1 MNGLKTSKGNI
12 IMYSTCMYSY
22 VIYMYVHAYYLHTYL
37 PSRRSTLLKYTCEQ
51 MSARK
56 DERVFVFSMA

>member
-1 MNGLKTSKGNI
+1 
-12 IMYSTCMYSY
+12 MYSTCMYSY

-51 MSARK
+51 MLARK